1 MWKTSCIIRF
11 CITFLI
17 AHLGTCE
24 VSTWFRD
31 IFSECNGFYSMS
43 KDDTKFYAPGWENA
57 TEKSEDI
64 DQGNIFSF
72 TSRKSDHGHTPW
84 EHIDNFEA
92 RHVLPV
98 IGKFSTYSGG
108 GYVMNLNRSIDVD
121 QQQDLSWLD
130 SRSRALHAEFVA
142 YNPTINMVAAVTI
155 TFELPPLGGVFKSFE
170 AFTVSMYGSLRKHP
184 AARIIG
190 EVIAA
195 IVLVFM
201 IYRVALTI
209 FHDKCQY
216 LKDPAK
222 VLDLMFVFSGVVIVF
237 LRVLKEGFKKLATDQ
252 FNENPKQFLDFY
264 QCGFYDELTDYAFAF
279 LNFIAIVR
287 FSVFL
292 KFLGCLEHILT
303 TIARCFYDLL
313 GCLFVFVCL
322 MMAFTS
328 MFSIAFNGDSD
339 NFKDFSSSLQTS
351 ISYMAR
357 MVRTKEVVTTHT
369 VVRAVALFSCC
380 LTLIF
385 FYLTMIRSVFIVGYR
400 KTLMED
406 RGRQKEKSFE
416 SGILEIFMDK
426 FLEIAGMEREKEQV
440 VEEEDP
446 VEVRLR
452 SQKNYV
458 DNSQFCRLVHLVNE
472 VYTDDF
478 VEDLRLFE
486 VMYLNEESQ
495 NFTSKGTD
503 VEEENINLTNRLKV
517 NASDE
522 NSCEKL
528 NDDGARNK
536 TFVRFNLRGQE
547 VEQPTK
553 NAQNKISKT
562 PNEADKLN
570 LLETLVQEKM
580 RSLQRKQEQSSLREG
595 SECVERE
602 IQMLA
607 RVKQRIDATKRNKTP
622 VLLPSEE
629 TTDGKD
635 DSNC

>member
-1 MWKTSCIIRF
+1 MT
-11 CITFLI
+11 
-17 AHLGTCE
+17 
-24 VSTWFRD
+24 
-31 IFSECNGFYSMS
+31 
-43 KDDTKFYAPGWENA
+43 KDDTKFYAPRWENA
-57 TEKSEDI
+57 TDKSENKDK
-64 DQGNIFSF
+64 GNIFSF
-72 TSRKSDHGHTPW
+72 SSRKSDHVHTSW
-84 EHIDNFEA
+84 EHINNFEA
-92 RHVLPV
+92 HHVLPI

-108 GYVMNLNRSIDVD
+108 GYVMNLNRSVDVD
-121 QQQDLSWLD
+121 QQQGLSWLD
-130 SRSRALHAEFVA
+130 SRSRAVHAEFVA

-155 TFELPPLGGVFKSFE
+155 TFELPPVGGVFKSFE

-184 AARIIG
+184 AARITG

-216 LKDPAK
+216 FKDPAK
-222 VLDLMFVFSGVVIVF
+222 VLDLVFVFTGIVIVF
-237 LRVLKEGFKKLATDQ
+237 LKVLKEGFKKLATDQ

-264 QCGFYDELTDYAFAF
+264 QCGFYDELTDYAFAI

-303 TIARCFYDLL
+303 TIAGCFYDLL
-313 GCLFVFVCL
+313 ACLFVFLCL

-328 MFSIAFNGDSD
+328 LFLIAFNGDSD

-357 MVRTKEVVTTHT
+357 MVRTKEVVTSHT

-380 LTLIF
+380 VTLIF

-406 RGRQKEKSFE
+406 RGREKEKSFE
-416 SGILEIFMDK
+416 SGIFEIFMDK
-426 FLEIAGMEREKEQV
+426 FLEIAGMEREKEKI

-446 VEVRLR
+446 IEVRLR
-452 SQKNYV
+452 SQKNYI
-458 DNSQFCRLVHLVNE
+458 DKSQFRRLRYLVNE

-486 VMYLNEESQ
+486 VMHLNEEPQ
-495 NFTSKGTD
+495 TSMSKNTD
-503 VEEENINLTNRLKV
+503 VEEENTNLTNRLKF
-517 NASDE
+517 NESDE
-522 NSCEKL
+522 NSFEKVH
-528 NDDGARNK
+528 DDGGRG
-536 TFVRFNLRGQE
+536 TTLVRFNLRGQE
-547 VEQPTK
+547 VQQSTK
-553 NAQNKISKT
+553 NNEQNKTSMT

-580 RSLQRKQEQSSLREG
+580 RSLQRKQESSLREESG
-595 SECVERE
+595 SVERE

-607 RVKQRIDATKRNKTP
+607 RLQQRIDATKRNKTP

-629 TTDGKD
+629 TIDGKD

>member
-1 MWKTSCIIRF
+1 
-11 CITFLI
+11 
-17 AHLGTCE
+17 
-24 VSTWFRD
+24 
-31 IFSECNGFYSMS
+31 MS
-43 KDDTKFYAPGWENA
+43 KDDTKFYAPGWENV

-64 DQGNIFSF
+64 DKGNMFSF
-72 TSRKSDHGHTPW
+72 SSRKSDHVHTPW
-84 EHIDNFEA
+84 EHINNFEA
-92 RHVLPV
+92 HHMLPV

-108 GYVMNLNRSIDVD
+108 GYVMKLNRSMDVD

-130 SRSRALHAEFVA
+130 SRSRAVHAEFVA

-184 AARIIG
+184 AARIMG

-201 IYRVALTI
+201 IYRVVLTI

-216 LKDPAK
+216 FKDPAK
-222 VLDLMFVFSGVVIVF
+222 VLDLIFVFTGVVIVF
-237 LRVLKEGFKKLATDQ
+237 LKVLKEGFKKLATDQ
-252 FNENPKQFLDFY
+252 FNENPEQFLDFY

-303 TIARCFYDLL
+303 TIAGCFYDLL

-328 MFSIAFNGDSD
+328 LFSIAFNGDSD

-351 ISYMAR
+351 VSYMAR

-416 SGILEIFMDK
+416 SGIFEIFMDK

-458 DNSQFCRLVHLVNE
+458 DKSQFRRLLRLVNE
-472 VYTDDF
+472 VYTDDL

-486 VMYLNEESQ
+486 VMHLNEESQ
-495 NFTSKGTD
+495 DSTSKGTD
-503 VEEENINLTNRLKV
+503 VEEENTNLTNRLKFDT
-517 NASDE
+517 SDKS
-522 NSCEKL
+522 NCEKL
-528 NDDGARNK
+528 HDDGERSK
-536 TFVRFNLRGQE
+536 TLVRFSLHGQE

-553 NAQNKISKT
+553 NNMQNKISKT
-562 PNEADKLN
+562 PNEAEKLN

-580 RSLQRKQEQSSLREG
+580 RSLQRKQEESSLRE
-595 SECVERE
+595 SLERE

>member
-1 MWKTSCIIRF
+1 MT
-11 CITFLI
+11 
-17 AHLGTCE
+17 
-24 VSTWFRD
+24 
-31 IFSECNGFYSMS
+31 
-43 KDDTKFYAPGWENA
+43 KDDTKFYAPRWENA
-57 TEKSEDI
+57 TDKSENKDK
-64 DQGNIFSF
+64 GNIFSF
-72 TSRKSDHGHTPW
+72 SSRKSDHVHTSW
-84 EHIDNFEA
+84 EHINNFEA
-92 RHVLPV
+92 HHVLPI

-108 GYVMNLNRSIDVD
+108 GYVMNLNRSVDVD

-130 SRSRALHAEFVA
+130 SRSRAVHAEFVA

-155 TFELPPLGGVFKSFE
+155 TFELPPVGGVFKSFE

-184 AARIIG
+184 AARITG

-216 LKDPAK
+216 FKDPAK
-222 VLDLMFVFSGVVIVF
+222 VLDLVFVFTGIVIVF
-237 LRVLKEGFKKLATDQ
+237 LKVLKEGFKKLATDQ

-264 QCGFYDELTDYAFAF
+264 QCGFYDELTDYAFAI

-303 TIARCFYDLL
+303 TIAGCFYDLL
-313 GCLFVFVCL
+313 ACLFVFLCL

-328 MFSIAFNGDSD
+328 LFLIAFNGDSD

-357 MVRTKEVVTTHT
+357 MVRTKEVVTSHT

-380 LTLIF
+380 VTLIF

-406 RGRQKEKSFE
+406 RGREKEKSFE
-416 SGILEIFMDK
+416 SGIFEIFMDK
-426 FLEIAGMEREKEQV
+426 FLEIAGMEREKEKI

-446 VEVRLR
+446 IEVRLR
-452 SQKNYV
+452 SQKNYI
-458 DNSQFCRLVHLVNE
+458 DKSQFRRLRHLVNE

-486 VMYLNEESQ
+486 VMHLNEEPQ
-495 NFTSKGTD
+495 TSMSKDTD
-503 VEEENINLTNRLKV
+503 VEEENTNLTNRLKF
-517 NASDE
+517 NESDE
-522 NSCEKL
+522 NSFEKVH
-528 NDDGARNK
+528 DDGGRG
-536 TFVRFNLRGQE
+536 TTLVRFNLRGPE
-547 VEQPTK
+547 VQQPTK
-553 NAQNKISKT
+553 NNEQNKTSMT

-580 RSLQRKQEQSSLREG
+580 RSLQRKQEESSLREESG
-595 SECVERE
+595 SVERE

-607 RVKQRIDATKRNKTP
+607 RLQQRIDATKRNKTP

-629 TTDGKD
+629 KIDGKG

>member
-1 MWKTSCIIRF
+1 MT
-11 CITFLI
+11 
-17 AHLGTCE
+17 
-24 VSTWFRD
+24 
-31 IFSECNGFYSMS
+31 
-43 KDDTKFYAPGWENA
+43 KDDTKFYDSRWENA
-57 TEKSEDI
+57 TERSENMDK
-64 DQGNIFSF
+64 GNIFSF
-72 TSRKSDHGHTPW
+72 SSKKTDHVYTPW

-92 RHVLPV
+92 HHVLPV

-108 GYVMNLNRSIDVD
+108 GYVINLNSSVNVD
-121 QQQDLSWLD
+121 HQQDLSWLD
-130 SRSRALHAEFVA
+130 SRSRAVHAEFVA

-155 TFELPPLGGVFKSFE
+155 TFELPPLGGIFSSFE
-170 AFTVSMYGSLRKHP
+170 AFTVSMYGSLRKHR
-184 AARIIG
+184 AARITG

-201 IYRVALTI
+201 IYRVTLTI

-216 LKDPAK
+216 FKDPAK
-222 VLDLMFVFSGVVIVF
+222 VLDLIFVLTGVVIVF
-237 LRVLKEGFKKLATDQ
+237 LKVLKEGFKKLATDQ

-357 MVRTKEVVTTHT
+357 MVRTKEVVTSHT

-380 LTLIF
+380 VTLIF
-385 FYLTMIRSVFIVGYR
+385 FYFTMIRSVFIVGYR

-406 RGRQKEKSFE
+406 RGREKEKSFE
-416 SGILEIFMDK
+416 SGIFEIFMDK
-426 FLEIAGMEREKEQV
+426 FLEITGMEREKEEI
-440 VEEEDP
+440 VEKEDP

-452 SQKNYV
+452 SQKNYI
-458 DNSQFCRLVHLVNE
+458 DKSQFRRLRHLINE
-472 VYTDDF
+472 VYTADF

-486 VMYLNEESQ
+486 AMHLNEEPQTATRKSI
-495 NFTSKGTD
+495 D
-503 VEEENINLTNRLKV
+503 VEEENTNLANGPKYNGNDETRFEKV
-517 NASDE
+517 D
-522 NSCEKL
+522 
-528 NDDGARNK
+528 DDGGRGK
-536 TFVRFNLRGQE
+536 TLVRFNLRGQE

-553 NAQNKISKT
+553 SNVQNKTSMKPT
-562 PNEADKLN
+562 EADKLS
-570 LLETLVQEKM
+570 LLEKLVQEKM
-580 RSLQRKQEQSSLREG
+580 RSLQRKQEESTLCEESD
-595 SECVERE
+595 SVERE

-607 RVKQRIDATKRNKTP
+607 RLKQRIDAQKGKTP
-622 VLLPSEE
+622 VLVALKD
-629 TTDGKD
+629 TTNGND

>member
-1 MWKTSCIIRF
+1 
-11 CITFLI
+11 
-17 AHLGTCE
+17 
-24 VSTWFRD
+24 
-31 IFSECNGFYSMS
+31 MS

-57 TEKSEDI
+57 TEKSEDV
-64 DQGNIFSF
+64 DKRNIFSF
-72 TSRKSDHGHTPW
+72 SSRKSDHVHTSW

-92 RHVLPV
+92 HHVLPV

-108 GYVMNLNRSIDVD
+108 GYVINLNRSIDVD

-130 SRSRALHAEFVA
+130 SRSRAVHAEFVA

-184 AARIIG
+184 AARIMG

-201 IYRVALTI
+201 IYRVVLTI

-216 LKDPAK
+216 FKDPAK
-222 VLDLMFVFSGVVIVF
+222 VLDLIFVFTGVAIVF

-252 FNENPKQFLDFY
+252 FNDNPKQFLDFY

-287 FSVFL
+287 FAVFL
-292 KFLGCLEHILT
+292 RFLGCLEHILT
-303 TIARCFYDLL
+303 TIAGCFYDLL
-313 GCLFVFVCL
+313 GCLLVFVCL

-357 MVRTKEVVTTHT
+357 MVRTKEVVSTHT

-426 FLEIAGMEREKEQV
+426 FLEIAGMERENEQL

-458 DNSQFCRLVHLVNE
+458 DNSQFRRLLHLVNE
-472 VYTDDF
+472 VYTDDV

-486 VMYLNEESQ
+486 VMRLNEESH
-495 NFTSKGTD
+495 NSTSKGTD
-503 VEEENINLTNRLKV
+503 LEGENTHLTDRLKF
-517 NASDE
+517 SGRGE
-522 NSCEKL
+522 ETL
-528 NDDGARNK
+528 HDDGARSK
-536 TFVRFNLRGQE
+536 TLVRFNLRGQE

-553 NAQNKISKT
+553 NNMQNMISKT

-580 RSLQRKQEQSSLREG
+580 RSLQRKQEESSLREG
-595 SECVERE
+595 SESVERE

-622 VLLPSEE
+622 ALVVSEE

>member
-1 MWKTSCIIRF
+1 MT
-11 CITFLI
+11 
-17 AHLGTCE
+17 
-24 VSTWFRD
+24 
-31 IFSECNGFYSMS
+31 
-43 KDDTKFYAPGWENA
+43 KDDTKFYAPRWENA
-57 TEKSEDI
+57 TDKSENKDK
-64 DQGNIFSF
+64 GNIFSF
-72 TSRKSDHGHTPW
+72 SSRKSDHVHTSW
-84 EHIDNFEA
+84 EHINNFEA
-92 RHVLPV
+92 HHVLPI

-108 GYVMNLNRSIDVD
+108 GYVMNLNRSVDVD

-130 SRSRALHAEFVA
+130 SRSRAVHAEFVA

-155 TFELPPLGGVFKSFE
+155 TFELPPVGGVFKSFE

-184 AARIIG
+184 AARITG

-216 LKDPAK
+216 FKDPAK
-222 VLDLMFVFSGVVIVF
+222 VLDLVFVFTGIVIVF
-237 LRVLKEGFKKLATDQ
+237 LKVLKEGFKKLATDQ

-264 QCGFYDELTDYAFAF
+264 QCGFYDELTDYAFAI

-303 TIARCFYDLL
+303 TIAGCFYDLL
-313 GCLFVFVCL
+313 ACLFVFLCL

-328 MFSIAFNGDSD
+328 LFLIAFNGDSD

-357 MVRTKEVVTTHT
+357 MVRTKEVVTSHT

-380 LTLIF
+380 VTLIF

-400 KTLMED
+400 KTLMGD
-406 RGRQKEKSFE
+406 RGREKEKSFE
-416 SGILEIFMDK
+416 SGIFEIFMDK
-426 FLEIAGMEREKEQV
+426 FLEIAGMEREKEKI

-446 VEVRLR
+446 IEVRLR
-452 SQKNYV
+452 SQKNYI
-458 DNSQFCRLVHLVNE
+458 DKSQFRRLRYLVNE

-486 VMYLNEESQ
+486 VMHLNEEPQ
-495 NFTSKGTD
+495 TSMSKDTD
-503 VEEENINLTNRLKV
+503 VEEENSNLTNRLKF
-517 NASDE
+517 NESDE
-522 NSCEKL
+522 NSFEKVH
-528 NDDGARNK
+528 DDGGRG
-536 TFVRFNLRGQE
+536 TTLVRFNLRGPE
-547 VEQPTK
+547 VQQPTK
-553 NAQNKISKT
+553 NNVQNKTSMT

-580 RSLQRKQEQSSLREG
+580 RSLQRKQESSPREESG
-595 SECVERE
+595 SVERE

-607 RVKQRIDATKRNKTP
+607 RLQQRIDATKRNKTP

-629 TTDGKD
+629 TIDGKD

>member
-1 MWKTSCIIRF
+1 
-11 CITFLI
+11 
-17 AHLGTCE
+17 
-24 VSTWFRD
+24 
-31 IFSECNGFYSMS
+31 MS

-64 DQGNIFSF
+64 DKGNMFSF
-72 TSRKSDHGHTPW
+72 SSRKSDHVHTPW
-84 EHIDNFEA
+84 EHINNFEA
-92 RHVLPV
+92 HHMLPV

-108 GYVMNLNRSIDVD
+108 GYVMKLNRSMDID

-130 SRSRALHAEFVA
+130 SRSRAVHAEFVA

-184 AARIIG
+184 AARIMG

-201 IYRVALTI
+201 IYRVVLTI

-216 LKDPAK
+216 FKDPAK
-222 VLDLMFVFSGVVIVF
+222 VLDLIFVFTGVVIVF
-237 LRVLKEGFKKLATDQ
+237 LKVLKEGFKKLATDQ
-252 FNENPKQFLDFY
+252 FNENPEQFLDFY

-303 TIARCFYDLL
+303 TIAGCFYDLL

-328 MFSIAFNGDSD
+328 LFSIAFNGDSD

-351 ISYMAR
+351 VSYMAR

-416 SGILEIFMDK
+416 SGIFEIFMDK

-458 DNSQFCRLVHLVNE
+458 DKSQFRRLLHLVNE

-486 VMYLNEESQ
+486 VMHLNEESQ
-495 NFTSKGTD
+495 DSTSKGTD
-503 VEEENINLTNRLKV
+503 VEEENTNLTNRLKFDT
-517 NASDE
+517 SDE
-522 NSCEKL
+522 SNCEKL
-528 NDDGARNK
+528 HDDGERSK
-536 TFVRFNLRGQE
+536 TLVRFSFHGQE

-553 NAQNKISKT
+553 NNMQNKISKT
-562 PNEADKLN
+562 PNEAEKLN

-580 RSLQRKQEQSSLREG
+580 RSLQRKQEESSLRE
-595 SECVERE
+595 SLERE

>member
-1 MWKTSCIIRF
+1 MT
-11 CITFLI
+11 
-17 AHLGTCE
+17 
-24 VSTWFRD
+24 
-31 IFSECNGFYSMS
+31 
-43 KDDTKFYAPGWENA
+43 KDDTKFYAPRWENA
-57 TEKSEDI
+57 TDKSENKDK
-64 DQGNIFSF
+64 GNIFSF
-72 TSRKSDHGHTPW
+72 SSRKSDHVHTSW
-84 EHIDNFEA
+84 EHINNFEA
-92 RHVLPV
+92 HHVLPI

-108 GYVMNLNRSIDVD
+108 GYVMNLNRSVDVD
-121 QQQDLSWLD
+121 QQQGLSWLD
-130 SRSRALHAEFVA
+130 SRSRAVHAEFVA

-155 TFELPPLGGVFKSFE
+155 TFELPPVGGVFKSFE

-184 AARIIG
+184 AARITG

-216 LKDPAK
+216 FKDPAK
-222 VLDLMFVFSGVVIVF
+222 VLDLVFVFTGIVIVF
-237 LRVLKEGFKKLATDQ
+237 LKVLKEGFKKLATDQ

-264 QCGFYDELTDYAFAF
+264 QCGFYDELTDYAFAI

-303 TIARCFYDLL
+303 TIAGCFYHLL
-313 GCLFVFVCL
+313 ACLFVFLCL

-328 MFSIAFNGDSD
+328 LFLIAFNGDSD

-357 MVRTKEVVTTHT
+357 MVRTKEVVTSHT

-380 LTLIF
+380 VTLIF

-406 RGRQKEKSFE
+406 RGREKEKSFE
-416 SGILEIFMDK
+416 SGIFEIFMDK
-426 FLEIAGMEREKEQV
+426 FLEIAGMEREKEKI

-446 VEVRLR
+446 IEVRLR
-452 SQKNYV
+452 SQKNYI
-458 DNSQFCRLVHLVNE
+458 DKSQFRRLRYLVNE

-486 VMYLNEESQ
+486 VMHLNEEPQ
-495 NFTSKGTD
+495 TSMSKDTD
-503 VEEENINLTNRLKV
+503 VEEENSNLTNRLKF
-517 NASDE
+517 NESDE
-522 NSCEKL
+522 NSFEKVH
-528 NDDGARNK
+528 DDGGRG
-536 TFVRFNLRGQE
+536 TTLVRFNLRGPE
-547 VEQPTK
+547 VQQPTK
-553 NAQNKISKT
+553 NNVQNKTSMT

-580 RSLQRKQEQSSLREG
+580 RSLQRKQESSPREESG
-595 SECVERE
+595 SVERE

-607 RVKQRIDATKRNKTP
+607 RLQQRIDATKRNKTP

-629 TTDGKD
+629 TIDGKD

>member
-72 TSRKSDHGHTPW
+72 SSRQSDHGHTPW

-201 IYRVALTI
+201 IYRVVLTI

-216 LKDPAK
+216 FKDPAK
-222 VLDLMFVFSGVVIVF
+222 VLDLIFVFTGVLIVF

-486 VMYLNEESQ
+486 VMHLNEESQ
-495 NFTSKGTD
+495 NFTNKGTD

-517 NASDE
+517 NTSDE

-607 RVKQRIDATKRNKTP
+607 RIKQRIDATKRNKTP

>member
-1 MWKTSCIIRF
+1 
-11 CITFLI
+11 
-17 AHLGTCE
+17 
-24 VSTWFRD
+24 
-31 IFSECNGFYSMS
+31 MS

-64 DQGNIFSF
+64 DKGNMFSF
-72 TSRKSDHGHTPW
+72 SSRKSDHVHTPW
-84 EHIDNFEA
+84 EHINNFEA
-92 RHVLPV
+92 HHMLPV

-108 GYVMNLNRSIDVD
+108 GYVMKLNRSMDVD

-130 SRSRALHAEFVA
+130 SRSRAVHAEFVA

-184 AARIIG
+184 AARIMG

-201 IYRVALTI
+201 IYRVVLTI

-216 LKDPAK
+216 FKDPAK
-222 VLDLMFVFSGVVIVF
+222 VLDLIFVFTGVVIVF
-237 LRVLKEGFKKLATDQ
+237 LKVLKEGFKKLATDQ
-252 FNENPKQFLDFY
+252 FNENPEQFLDFY

-303 TIARCFYDLL
+303 TIAGCFYDLL

-328 MFSIAFNGDSD
+328 LFSIAFNGDSD

-351 ISYMAR
+351 VSYMAR

-416 SGILEIFMDK
+416 SGIFEIFMDK

-458 DNSQFCRLVHLVNE
+458 DKSQFRRLLRLVNE
-472 VYTDDF
+472 VYTDDL

-486 VMYLNEESQ
+486 VMHLNEESQ
-495 NFTSKGTD
+495 DSTSKGTD
-503 VEEENINLTNRLKV
+503 VEEENTNLTNRLKFDT
-517 NASDE
+517 SDKS
-522 NSCEKL
+522 NCEKL
-528 NDDGARNK
+528 HDDGERSK
-536 TFVRFNLRGQE
+536 TLVRFSLHGQE

-553 NAQNKISKT
+553 NNMQNKISKT
-562 PNEADKLN
+562 PNEAEKLN

-580 RSLQRKQEQSSLREG
+580 RSLQRKQEESSLRE
-595 SECVERE
+595 SLERE

>member
-1 MWKTSCIIRF
+1 
-11 CITFLI
+11 
-17 AHLGTCE
+17 
-24 VSTWFRD
+24 
-31 IFSECNGFYSMS
+31 MS
-43 KDDTKFYAPGWENA
+43 KDDTKFYVPRWENA
-57 TEKSEDI
+57 TEKSENI
-64 DQGNIFSF
+64 DKGNMFSF
-72 TSRKSDHGHTPW
+72 SSRKSDHVHTPW
-84 EHIDNFEA
+84 EHMNNFEA

-108 GYVMNLNRSIDVD
+108 GYVINLNRSVGVD

-130 SRSRALHAEFVA
+130 SRSRAVHAEFVA

-184 AARIIG
+184 AVRITG

-201 IYRVALTI
+201 IYRVVLTI

-216 LKDPAK
+216 FRDPAK
-222 VLDLMFVFSGVVIVF
+222 VLDLIFVFTGVVIVF
-237 LRVLKEGFKKLATDQ
+237 LQVLKEGFKKLATDQ
-252 FNENPKQFLDFY
+252 FNENPTQFLDFY

-303 TIARCFYDLL
+303 TIAGCFYDLL
-313 GCLFVFVCL
+313 GCLVVFFCL

-328 MFSIAFNGDSD
+328 LFSIAFNGDSD
-339 NFKDFSSSLQTS
+339 DFKDFSSSLQTS

-357 MVRTKEVVTTHT
+357 MVRTKDVVTSHT

-380 LTLIF
+380 VTLIF
-385 FYLTMIRSVFIVGYR
+385 FYLTIIRSVFIVGYR

-406 RGRQKEKSFE
+406 SGRQKEKSFE
-416 SGILEIFMDK
+416 SGIFEIFMDK
-426 FLEIAGMEREKEQV
+426 FLEMAGMEREKEQV
-440 VEEEDP
+440 EEEEDP

-452 SQKNYV
+452 SQKNYI
-458 DNSQFCRLVHLVNE
+458 DKSQFRRIRHLVNE

-478 VEDLRLFE
+478 VDDLRLFE
-486 VMYLNEESQ
+486 VMHLNEESQ
-495 NFTSKGTD
+495 NPTSRGTEL
-503 VEEENINLTNRLKV
+503 EEENTNLTNRLKF
-517 NASDE
+517 NGSDD
-522 NSCEKL
+522 NSFEEVH
-528 NDDGARNK
+528 DDGGRGN
-536 TFVRFNLRGQE
+536 TPIRFNLRSQE

-553 NAQNKISKT
+553 NVMQNTTSKT

-570 LLETLVQEKM
+570 LLETLVQEKI
-580 RSLQRKQEQSSLREG
+580 RSLQRRQEESSLRGG
-595 SECVERE
+595 SESVERE

-607 RVKQRIDATKRNKTP
+607 RLKQRIDATKRKKTT
-622 VLLPSEE
+622 VLLPAEE
-629 TTDGKD
+629 TTDGQD

>member
-1 MWKTSCIIRF
+1 MT
-11 CITFLI
+11 
-17 AHLGTCE
+17 
-24 VSTWFRD
+24 
-31 IFSECNGFYSMS
+31 
-43 KDDTKFYAPGWENA
+43 KDDTKFYAPRWENA
-57 TEKSEDI
+57 TEKSENKDK
-64 DQGNIFSF
+64 GNIFSF
-72 TSRKSDHGHTPW
+72 SSKKTDHVHTPW

-92 RHVLPV
+92 HHLLPI

-108 GYVMNLNRSIDVD
+108 GYVMNLNRSVDVD

-130 SRSRALHAEFVA
+130 SRSRAVHAEFVA
-142 YNPTINMVAAVTI
+142 YNPTINMVAAVTV

-170 AFTVSMYGSLRKHP
+170 TFTVSMYGSLRKHP
-184 AARIIG
+184 AARITG

-216 LKDPAK
+216 FKDPSK
-222 VLDLMFVFSGVVIVF
+222 VLDLIFVFTGVVIVF

-313 GCLFVFVCL
+313 GCLVVFVCL

-328 MFSIAFNGDSD
+328 MFSIAFNADSD

-357 MVRTKEVVTTHT
+357 MVRTKEVVASHT

-380 LTLIF
+380 VTLIF

-406 RGRQKEKSFE
+406 RGREKEKSFE
-416 SGILEIFMDK
+416 SGIFEIFMDK
-426 FLEIAGMEREKEQV
+426 FLEMAGMEREKEEI

-452 SQKNYV
+452 SQKNYI
-458 DNSQFCRLVHLVNE
+458 DKSQFRRLRHLINE

-486 VMYLNEESQ
+486 VMHLNKEPQ
-495 NFTSKGTD
+495 NSTNTD
-503 VEEENINLTNRLKV
+503 VEEENTSLRNRLKF
-517 NASDE
+517 SGSHE
-522 NSCEKL
+522 NSLEKVD
-528 NDDGARNK
+528 DDGGRGK
-536 TFVRFNLRGQE
+536 TLVRFNLGGQN
-547 VEQPTK
+547 VEQPT
-553 NAQNKISKT
+553 NNNVQNKTSMT
-562 PNEADKLN
+562 PNEADKLS
-570 LLETLVQEKM
+570 LLEKLVQEKM
-580 RSLQRKQEQSSLREG
+580 TSLQRKQEESSLREG
-595 SECVERE
+595 SESVEHE

-607 RVKQRIDATKRNKTP
+607 RLKQRIDARKRHKTP
-622 VLLPSEE
+622 VLVVSQE
-629 TTDGKD
+629 TTNGND
-635 DSNC
+635 DSSC

>member
-1 MWKTSCIIRF
+1 
-11 CITFLI
+11 
-17 AHLGTCE
+17 
-24 VSTWFRD
+24 
-31 IFSECNGFYSMS
+31 
-43 KDDTKFYAPGWENA
+43 
-57 TEKSEDI
+57 
-64 DQGNIFSF
+64 
-72 TSRKSDHGHTPW
+72 
-84 EHIDNFEA
+84 
-92 RHVLPV
+92 
-98 IGKFSTYSGG
+98 
-108 GYVMNLNRSIDVD
+108 MNLNRSVDVD

-130 SRSRALHAEFVA
+130 SRSRAVHAEFVA

-155 TFELPPLGGVFKSFE
+155 TFELPPVGGVFKSFE

-184 AARIIG
+184 AARITG

-216 LKDPAK
+216 FKDPAK
-222 VLDLMFVFSGVVIVF
+222 VLDLVFVFTGIVIVF
-237 LRVLKEGFKKLATDQ
+237 LKVLKEGFKKLATDQ

-264 QCGFYDELTDYAFAF
+264 QCGFYDELTDYAFAI

-303 TIARCFYDLL
+303 TIAGCFYDLL
-313 GCLFVFVCL
+313 ACLFVFLCL

-328 MFSIAFNGDSD
+328 LFLIAFNGDSD

-357 MVRTKEVVTTHT
+357 MVRTKEVVTSHT

-380 LTLIF
+380 VTLIF

-406 RGRQKEKSFE
+406 RGREKEKSFE
-416 SGILEIFMDK
+416 SGIFEIFMDK
-426 FLEIAGMEREKEQV
+426 FLEIAGMEREKEKI

-446 VEVRLR
+446 IEVRLR
-452 SQKNYV
+452 SQKNYI
-458 DNSQFCRLVHLVNE
+458 DKSQFRRLRYLVNE

-486 VMYLNEESQ
+486 VMHLNEEPQ
-495 NFTSKGTD
+495 TSMSKDTD
-503 VEEENINLTNRLKV
+503 VEEENSNLTNRLKF
-517 NASDE
+517 NESDE
-522 NSCEKL
+522 NSFEKVH
-528 NDDGARNK
+528 DDGGRG
-536 TFVRFNLRGQE
+536 TTLVRFNLRGPE
-547 VEQPTK
+547 VQQPTK
-553 NAQNKISKT
+553 NNVQNKTSMT

-580 RSLQRKQEQSSLREG
+580 RSLQRKQESSPREESG
-595 SECVERE
+595 SVERE

-607 RVKQRIDATKRNKTP
+607 RLQQRIDATKRNKTP

-629 TTDGKD
+629 TIDGKD

>member
-1 MWKTSCIIRF
+1 MT
-11 CITFLI
+11 
-17 AHLGTCE
+17 
-24 VSTWFRD
+24 
-31 IFSECNGFYSMS
+31 
-43 KDDTKFYAPGWENA
+43 KDDTKFYAPRWENA
-57 TEKSEDI
+57 TDKSESKDK
-64 DQGNIFSF
+64 GNIFSF
-72 TSRKSDHGHTPW
+72 SSRKSDHVHTSW
-84 EHIDNFEA
+84 EHINNFEA
-92 RHVLPV
+92 HHVLPI

-108 GYVMNLNRSIDVD
+108 GYVMNLNRSVDVD

-130 SRSRALHAEFVA
+130 SRSRAVHAEFVA

-155 TFELPPLGGVFKSFE
+155 TFELPPVGGVFKSFE

-184 AARIIG
+184 AARITG

-216 LKDPAK
+216 FKDPAK
-222 VLDLMFVFSGVVIVF
+222 VLDLVFVFTGIVIVF
-237 LRVLKEGFKKLATDQ
+237 LKVLKEGFKKLATDQ

-264 QCGFYDELTDYAFAF
+264 QCGFYDELTDYAFAI

-303 TIARCFYDLL
+303 TIAGCFYDLL
-313 GCLFVFVCL
+313 ACLFVFLCL

-328 MFSIAFNGDSD
+328 LFLIAFNGDSD

-357 MVRTKEVVTTHT
+357 MVRTKEVVTSHT

-380 LTLIF
+380 VTLIF

-406 RGRQKEKSFE
+406 RGREKEKSFE
-416 SGILEIFMDK
+416 SGIFEIFMDK
-426 FLEIAGMEREKEQV
+426 FLEIAGMEREKEKI

-446 VEVRLR
+446 IEVRLR
-452 SQKNYV
+452 SQKNYI
-458 DNSQFCRLVHLVNE
+458 DKSQFRRLRHLVNE

-486 VMYLNEESQ
+486 VMHLNEEPQ
-495 NFTSKGTD
+495 TSMSKDTD
-503 VEEENINLTNRLKV
+503 VEEENSNLTNRLKF
-517 NASDE
+517 NESDE
-522 NSCEKL
+522 NSFEKVH
-528 NDDGARNK
+528 DDGGRG
-536 TFVRFNLRGQE
+536 TTLVRFNLRGPE
-547 VEQPTK
+547 VQQPTK
-553 NAQNKISKT
+553 NNEQNKTSMT

-580 RSLQRKQEQSSLREG
+580 RSLQRKQESSPREESG
-595 SECVERE
+595 SVERE

-607 RVKQRIDATKRNKTP
+607 RLQQRIDATKRNKTP

-629 TTDGKD
+629 TIDGKD

>member
-72 TSRKSDHGHTPW
+72 SSRQSDHGHTPW

-201 IYRVALTI
+201 IYRVVLTI

-216 LKDPAK
+216 FKDPAK
-222 VLDLMFVFSGVVIVF
+222 VLDLIFVFTGVLIVF

-528 NDDGARNK
+528 NDDGARSK
-536 TFVRFNLRGQE
+536 TLVRFNLRRQE

-607 RVKQRIDATKRNKTP
+607 RIKQRIDATKRNKTP

>member
-1 MWKTSCIIRF
+1 MT
-11 CITFLI
+11 
-17 AHLGTCE
+17 
-24 VSTWFRD
+24 
-31 IFSECNGFYSMS
+31 
-43 KDDTKFYAPGWENA
+43 KDDTKFYAPRWENA
-57 TEKSEDI
+57 TDKSENKDK
-64 DQGNIFSF
+64 GNIFSF
-72 TSRKSDHGHTPW
+72 SSRKSDHVHTSW
-84 EHIDNFEA
+84 EHINNFEA
-92 RHVLPV
+92 HHVLPI

-108 GYVMNLNRSIDVD
+108 GYVMNLNRSVDVD

-130 SRSRALHAEFVA
+130 SRSRAVHAEFVA

-155 TFELPPLGGVFKSFE
+155 TFELPPVGGVFKSFE

-184 AARIIG
+184 AARITG

-216 LKDPAK
+216 FKDPAK
-222 VLDLMFVFSGVVIVF
+222 VLDLVFVFTGIVIVF
-237 LRVLKEGFKKLATDQ
+237 LKVLKEGFKKLATDQ

-264 QCGFYDELTDYAFAF
+264 QCGFYDELTDYAFAI

-303 TIARCFYDLL
+303 TIAGCFYDLL
-313 GCLFVFVCL
+313 ACLFVFLCL

-328 MFSIAFNGDSD
+328 LFLIAFNGDSD

-357 MVRTKEVVTTHT
+357 MVRTKEVVTSHT

-380 LTLIF
+380 VTLIF

-406 RGRQKEKSFE
+406 RGREKEKSFE
-416 SGILEIFMDK
+416 SGIFEIFMDK
-426 FLEIAGMEREKEQV
+426 FLEIAGMEREKEKI

-446 VEVRLR
+446 IEVRLR
-452 SQKNYV
+452 SQKNYI
-458 DNSQFCRLVHLVNE
+458 DKSQFRRLRYLVNE

-486 VMYLNEESQ
+486 VMHLNEEPQ
-495 NFTSKGTD
+495 TSMSKDTD
-503 VEEENINLTNRLKV
+503 VEEENSNLTNRLKF
-517 NASDE
+517 NESDE
-522 NSCEKL
+522 NSFEKVH
-528 NDDGARNK
+528 DDGGRG
-536 TFVRFNLRGQE
+536 TTLVRFNLRGPE
-547 VEQPTK
+547 VQQPTK
-553 NAQNKISKT
+553 NNVQNKTSMT

-580 RSLQRKQEQSSLREG
+580 RSLQRKQESSPREESG
-595 SECVERE
+595 SVERE

-607 RVKQRIDATKRNKTP
+607 RLQQRIDATKRNKTP

-629 TTDGKD
+629 TIDGKD

>member
-1 MWKTSCIIRF
+1 MT
-11 CITFLI
+11 
-17 AHLGTCE
+17 
-24 VSTWFRD
+24 
-31 IFSECNGFYSMS
+31 
-43 KDDTKFYAPGWENA
+43 KDDTKFYAPRWENA
-57 TEKSEDI
+57 TDKSESKDK
-64 DQGNIFSF
+64 GNIFSF
-72 TSRKSDHGHTPW
+72 SSRKSDHVHTSW
-84 EHIDNFEA
+84 EHINNFEA
-92 RHVLPV
+92 HHVLPI

-108 GYVMNLNRSIDVD
+108 GYVMNLNRSVDVD

-130 SRSRALHAEFVA
+130 SRSRAVHAEFVA

-155 TFELPPLGGVFKSFE
+155 TFELPPVGGVFKSFE

-184 AARIIG
+184 AARITG

-216 LKDPAK
+216 FKDPAK
-222 VLDLMFVFSGVVIVF
+222 VLDLVFVFTGIVIVF
-237 LRVLKEGFKKLATDQ
+237 LKVLKEGFKKLATDQ

-264 QCGFYDELTDYAFAF
+264 QCGFYDELTDYAFAI

-303 TIARCFYDLL
+303 TIAGCFYDLL
-313 GCLFVFVCL
+313 ACLFVFLCL

-328 MFSIAFNGDSD
+328 LFLIAFNGDSD

-357 MVRTKEVVTTHT
+357 MVRTKEVVTSHT

-380 LTLIF
+380 VTLIF

-406 RGRQKEKSFE
+406 RGREKEKSFE
-416 SGILEIFMDK
+416 SGIFEIFMDK
-426 FLEIAGMEREKEQV
+426 FLEIAGMEREKEKI

-446 VEVRLR
+446 IEVRLR
-452 SQKNYV
+452 SQKNYI
-458 DNSQFCRLVHLVNE
+458 DKSQFRRLRHLVNE

-486 VMYLNEESQ
+486 VMHLNEEPQ
-495 NFTSKGTD
+495 TSMSKDTD
-503 VEEENINLTNRLKV
+503 VEEENTNLTNRLKF
-517 NASDE
+517 NESDE
-522 NSCEKL
+522 NSFEKVH
-528 NDDGARNK
+528 DDGGRG
-536 TFVRFNLRGQE
+536 TTLVRFNLRGPE
-547 VEQPTK
+547 VQQPTK
-553 NAQNKISKT
+553 NNEQNKTSMT

-580 RSLQRKQEQSSLREG
+580 RSLQRKQEESSLREESG
-595 SECVERE
+595 SVERE

-607 RVKQRIDATKRNKTP
+607 RLQQRIDATKRNKTP

-629 TTDGKD
+629 TIDGKD

>member
-1 MWKTSCIIRF
+1 
-11 CITFLI
+11 
-17 AHLGTCE
+17 
-24 VSTWFRD
+24 
-31 IFSECNGFYSMS
+31 MS
-43 KDDTKFYAPGWENA
+43 KDDTRFYAPGWENA
-57 TEKSEDI
+57 TEKSKDKNE
-64 DQGNIFSF
+64 GNIFSF
-72 TSRKSDHGHTPW
+72 SSRKSDHVHTPW
-84 EHIDNFEA
+84 EHINNFETH
-92 RHVLPV
+92 HVLPV

-108 GYVMNLNRSIDVD
+108 GYVMNLNRSMDVD

-130 SRSRALHAEFVA
+130 SRSRAVHAEFVA

-184 AARIIG
+184 AVRIMG

-201 IYRVALTI
+201 IYRVVLTI

-216 LKDPAK
+216 FKDPAK
-222 VLDLMFVFSGVVIVF
+222 VLDLIFVFTGVVIVF
-237 LRVLKEGFKKLATDQ
+237 LKVLKEGFKKLATDQ
-252 FNENPKQFLDFY
+252 FNENPEQFLDFY

-303 TIARCFYDLL
+303 TIAGCVYDLL

-328 MFSIAFNGDSD
+328 LFSIAFNGDSD

-357 MVRTKEVVTTHT
+357 MMRTKEVVTTHT

-400 KTLMED
+400 KSLMED

-416 SGILEIFMDK
+416 SGIFEIFMDK

-458 DNSQFCRLVHLVNE
+458 DKSQFRRLLHLVNE

-486 VMYLNEESQ
+486 VMHLNEESQ
-495 NFTSKGTD
+495 DSTSKGTD
-503 VEEENINLTNRLKV
+503 VEEENTNWTNSLKF
-517 NASDE
+517 NGSDE

-528 NDDGARNK
+528 HDDGERSK
-536 TFVRFNLRGQE
+536 TLVRFNLHGQE

-553 NAQNKISKT
+553 DNMQNKISKT

-580 RSLQRKQEQSSLREG
+580 RSLQRKQEESSLREG
-595 SECVERE
+595 SESLERE

-607 RVKQRIDATKRNKTP
+607 RVKQRINATKKNKTP